1 MIGLVS
7 MTKVAAFQYGA
18 QEEQHIA
25 GQEDPVFRAVRGLL
39 EEVHVV

>member
-7 MTKVAAFQYGA
+7 MTKVAAFQYSA
-18 QEEQHIA
+18 REEQHIA
-25 GQEDPVFRAVRGLL
+25 GQKDPVFRAGRGLL